1 MSLPNPFGDRIDV
14 SGMKRK
20 IFAAFCVSAA
30 LAVSAAVS
38 PAHAEAIENPL
49 AVFSGLD
56 KITARIIT
64 FEAGIDETVQFGS
77 LLLTARACYTRPPTE
92 SPNTTAFI
100 EVDEVALDSTVGKI
114 FAGWIFA
121 SSPALNALEHPVYDL
136 WLLDCRQASQ
146 AEASAEL
153 DDAGE
158 AYARPGELGVPEGEI
173 PLPPPRPFI

>member
-1 MSLPNPFGDRIDV
+1 
-14 SGMKRK
+14 MKRDAMRK
-20 IFAAFCVSAA
+20 IFAARVFAARIFAVCASAL
-30 LAVSAAVS
+30 LAVTATVS
-38 PAHAEAIENPL
+38 SVHAEAIENPL

-64 FEAGIDETVQFGS
+64 FEAEIDETVQFGS
-77 LLLTARACYTRPPTE
+77 LLLTARACYTRPATE

-100 EVDEVALDSTVGKI
+100 EVEEVALDQSVEKI

-121 SSPALNALEHPVYDL
+121 SSPGLNAIEHPVYDL

-153 DDAGE
+153 DDEGE
-158 AYARPGELGVPEGEI
+158 AYVRPGELGVPEGEI

>member
-1 MSLPNPFGDRIDV
+1 MSRIY
-14 SGMKRK
+14 GGR
-20 IFAAFCVSAA
+20 ILTALCTGAAF
-30 LAVSAAVS
+30 AVCAAVS
-38 PAHAEAIENPL
+38 PVHAEAIENPL

-77 LLLTARACYTRPPTE
+77 LLLTTRACYTRPPTE

-100 EVDEVALDSTVGKI
+100 EVEEVALDQTVAKI

-121 SSPALNALEHPVYDL
+121 SSPGLNAIEHPVYDI
-136 WLLDCRQASQ
+136 WLLDCRQTPQ
-146 AEASAEL
+146 AQADAEL
-153 DDAGE
+153 DESGE
-158 AYARPGELGVPEGEI
+158 AYVAPGDLGVPAGDI